1 MSAGS
6 DLAAVDR
13 ATRIGQCRPTYKC
26 RMRLATWNINDIR
39 KRLPLLQAW
48 LEATRPDVVALQELK
63 CTAGDFP
70 TEALARMGYRSL
82 VVGQKTWNG
91 VALLCLDHD
100 PIEIRRAL
108 PGDPGDA
115 QARYIEA
122 AINGVIV
129 ASLYLPNGNPVPG
142 PKFAYKLAWFERLLT
157 HARSLIKTGHPVV
170 LAGDYN
176 VVPTDQDIYSPV
188 TWRDNALLQ
197 DEPRKAYARLLK
209 QGWTDAVARK
219 LPGQRAFTF
228 WDYRRNRWQRD
239 AGLRIDHILVSKSLR
254 PRLAGAG
261 IDRAVRG
268 ADGASDH
275 APVWIELGPGE
286 D

>member
-1 MSAGS
+1 
-6 DLAAVDR
+6 
-13 ATRIGQCRPTYKC
+13 
-26 RMRLATWNINDIR
+26 MRVATWNINDIR
-39 KRLPLLQAW
+39 KRLPLLLAW
-48 LEATRPDVVALQELK
+48 LEATQPDVVALQESK
-63 CTAGDFP
+63 CTAEDFP
-70 TEALARMGYRSL
+70 EDDLARLGYRCL

-91 VALLCLDHD
+91 VALLCLDCD

-108 PGDPGDA
+108 PGDPADK
-115 QARYIEA
+115 QARYVEA

-142 PKFAYKLAWFERLLT
+142 PKFDYKLAWFERLAN
-157 HARSLIKTGHPVV
+157 HARGLIKSGHPVV

-176 VVPTDQDIYSPV
+176 VVPTDHDIYSPV

-197 DEPRKAYARLLK
+197 DEPRQAYARLLE
-209 QGWTDAVARK
+209 QGWTDAIARK
-219 LPGQRAFTF
+219 LPAQRAFTF

-239 AGLRIDHILVSKSLR
+239 AGLRIDHILLSKSLR
-254 PRLAGAG
+254 QRLAGAG

-268 ADGASDH
+268 VDGASDH
-275 APVWIELGPGE
+275 APVWIELEPAN